1 VFSSTAE
8 YALRA
13 AAFLAQQPDGLT
25 SSQTI
30 AEATKV
36 PRGYLSKVLN
46 DLVNAGII
54 DSRRGPSGG
63 FALSR
68 PASKITVLEVVNA
81 VDPIHRILRC
91 PLGLKEHKHR
101 LCPLHRRMDEAIALV
116 EQTLGRSTLEEMISD
131 PHVATFPSARPTVMP
146 TISSTPKRR

>member
-1 VFSSTAE
+1 MFSSTAE

-13 AAFLAQQPDGLT
+13 AAFLAQQSKGLT
-25 SSQTI
+25 SSQAI
-30 AEATKV
+30 SEATKV

-68 PASKITVLEVVNA
+68 PASRITVLEVVNA
-81 VDPIHRILRC
+81 VDPIHRIREC
-91 PLGLKEHKHR
+91 PLGLKEHKRR

-116 EQTLGRSTLEEMISD
+116 EQTFGRSTLAEMISD
-131 PHVATFPSARPTVMP
+131 PEMETFPSSRAPVMP
-146 TISSTPKRR
+146 TVSSPSKRR